1 VYYLRGASGEV
12 RVFENLIESRRKR
25 DLRSTL
31 SNSSV
36 SIGVHGVLIYLAVI
50 ATLQAGEQR
59 EERRIQTTVV
69 VQQQQQEQKQEPP
82 KPQQVATVN
91 PPPKGFQTLAIP
103 TNIPVDI
110 PPPTQNETF
119 NAADFSG
126 VGVEGGIAR
135 GVEGGTGPVVTDQP
149 YLEAVV
155 EERPDLL
162 QGSCRELR
170 YPEILR
176 QAGIEGRVLVEFI
189 IDTLG
194 RAERGSIRIVNSPH
208 QLFEAPS
215 REVVASCR
223 FRPGRISGRAVRVR
237 VQQPINFTITR

>member
-1 VYYLRGASGEV
+1 M
-12 RVFENLIESRRKR
+12 FENLIESRKKR
-25 DLRSTL
+25 DLRSSL
-31 SNSSV
+31 GNSSFSV
-36 SIGVHGVLIYLAVI
+36 SVHGVLIYLAVI
-50 ATLQAGEQR
+50 ATLQAGTER

-82 KPQQVATVN
+82 KPQEVAQVN

-110 PPPTQNETF
+110 PPPSQSQTF

-126 VGVEGGIAR
+126 IGVEGGIAR
-135 GVEGGTGPVVTDQP
+135 GIEGGTGPVVTDQP

-155 EERPDLL
+155 EERPDMILN
-162 QGSCRELR
+162 SCAQLR

-194 RAERGSIRIVNSPH
+194 RAERGSIRVVNSPH
-208 QLFEAPS
+208 QLFEGPS

-223 FRPGRISGRAVRVR
+223 FRAGRIQGRAVRVR